1 MRVRHL
7 GCILTVSL
15 ASAAGAAAAT
25 APPPSFNSIEIRSLV
40 GPQGNVT
47 AAGLNEHGDVTGTSQ
62 YPPGSSNPSGPFVYY
77 HASGVELALNGFGIG
92 GINDFDKIA
101 GEVVTLSTGPE
112 AVVWSKN
119 GGEQI
124 LPSNNIFAEAN
135 AINDGGDIAGN
146 IDNGH
151 ADNFAVMWS
160 PRPTLHMIPIG
171 VLWSFPTESDSATST
186 AAAINGHSHVTGSS
200 TAGEGTDPNTA
211 VGFGLHAYLYRSGKM
226 TDLGALALSKDGSDD
241 SEGAGINDLDQV
253 VGIST
258 TAIPAKNSQGQAC
271 PDCGV
276 ASHAFLWS
284 AGKMKDLGNLASI
297 PGWDSKANS
306 INDAG
311 EIVGWSD
318 SIVNGTSTHRAFLY
332 VGGHMLN
339 LQFSVFDR
347 DPNVRL
353 TEAVAINCQGW
364 IVANGYN
371 VKSPDVSRVYLLIR
385 RGAPR
390 PQCAFSQL

>member
-1 MRVRHL
+1 MRAQRFGWL
-7 GCILTVSL
+7 LAVSC
-15 ASAAGAAAAT
+15 ASAAA
-25 APPPSFNSIEIRSLV
+25 APPPSFTSVEIRSLV
-40 GPQGNVT
+40 GLQGNVS
-47 AAGLNEHGDVTGTSQ
+47 AAGLNDHGDVTGTSQ
-62 YPPGSSNPSGPFVYY
+62 YPPGSSTPSGPFVYY
-77 HASGVELALNGFGIG
+77 HASGVELALQGFGIG
-92 GINDFDKIA
+92 GINDTGKIA
-101 GEVVTLSTGPE
+101 GEAVNPSAGPE
-112 AVVWSKN
+112 AVLWSKN
-119 GGEQI
+119 GGVQV
-124 LPSNNIFAEAN
+124 LPSNNVFAEAN
-135 AINDGGDIAGN
+135 AINNGGDIVGN

-160 PRPTLHMIPIG
+160 PRPALHIIPIG
-171 VLWSFPTESDSATST
+171 VLWAFPTMPDYATST
-186 AAAINGHSHVTGSS
+186 AAAINSRSHVTGSS

-226 TDLGALALSKDGSDD
+226 TDLGALALAKDGSDD
-241 SEGAGINDLDQV
+241 SEGDGINNLDQV

-258 TAIPAKNSQGQAC
+258 TAIPARDSQGRTC

-284 AGKMKDLGNLASI
+284 AGKMKDLGNLAGI

-306 INDAG
+306 LDDAG

-318 SIVNGTSTHRAFLY
+318 SNVNGSSTHRAFLY
-332 VGGHMLN
+332 VGGQMLN
-339 LQFSVFDR
+339 LQFSIFDR

-353 TEAVAINCQGW
+353 TEAVGINCQGW

-371 VKSPDVSRVYLLIR
+371 IKSPDVSRVYLLIR

-390 PQCAFSQL
+390 PQCTLSQL

>member
-1 MRVRHL
+1 MRARRL
-7 GCILTVSL
+7 GWVFSL
-15 ASAAGAAAAT
+15 LAATAAAAT
-25 APPPSFNSIEIRSLV
+25 PPPSFKSIEIGSLA
-40 GPQGNVT
+40 GPQGNVS
-47 AAGLNEHGDVTGTSQ
+47 AAGLNDHGDVSGTSQ
-62 YPPGSSNPSGPFVYY
+62 YPPGRSDPSGPFVYY
-77 HASGVELALNGFGIG
+77 HASGVELALNGFGAG
-92 GINDFDKIA
+92 GINDAGKIA
-101 GEVVTLSTGPE
+101 GEAVNPAAGPE

-119 GGEQI
+119 GGLQI
-124 LPSNNIFAEAN
+124 LPSNNVFAEAD
-135 AINDGGDIAGN
+135 AINNGGDIAGN

-151 ADNFAVMWS
+151 ADNFAVLWS
-160 PRPTLHMIPIG
+160 PRPALHMVPIG
-171 VLWSFPTESDSATST
+171 VLWAFPTLPDYATST
-186 AAAINGHSHVTGSS
+186 ASAINSRSHVTGSS

-211 VGFGLHAYLYRSGKM
+211 VSFGLHAYLYRSGKM

-241 SEGAGINDLDQV
+241 SEGAGINNLDQV

-258 TAIPAKNSQGQAC
+258 TAVPARNSQGGAC

-276 ASHAFLWS
+276 ASHAFLWT
-284 AGKMKDLGNLASI
+284 AGRMKDLGTLAGVA
-297 PGWDSKANS
+297 GWDSKANS

-318 SIVNGTSTHRAFLY
+318 SNVSGSSAHRAFLY
-332 VGGHMLN
+332 AGGHMLN
-339 LQFSVFDR
+339 LQFYVLDR

-371 VKSPDVSRVYLLIR
+371 IKSPDVSRVYLLIR

-390 PQCAFSQL
+390 PQCTFAQL

>member
-1 MRVRHL
+1 MRTRHL
-7 GCILTVSL
+7 GSVL
-15 ASAAGAAAAT
+15 AVLFASTALA
-25 APPPSFNSIEIRSLV
+25 APPPSFNIIQIRSLV
-40 GPQGNVT
+40 GLQGNVS
-47 AAGLNEHGDVTGTSQ
+47 AAGLNDHGDVTGTSQ
-62 YPPGSSNPSGPFVYY
+62 YPAGSTNPSGPFVYY

-92 GINDFDKIA
+92 GINDAGKIA
-101 GEVVTLSTGPE
+101 GELVNPSVGPE

-119 GGEQI
+119 GGVQI
-124 LPSNNIFAEAN
+124 LPSNNIFAEAD
-135 AINDGGDIAGN
+135 AINNGGDIAGN

-160 PRPTLHMIPIG
+160 PRPSLHMVPIG
-171 VLWSFPTESDSATST
+171 VLWAFPTMPDYATST
-186 AAAINGHSHVTGSS
+186 ASAINSHSHITGSS
-200 TAGEGTDPNTA
+200 TAGRGTDPNTA
-211 VGFGLHAYLYRSGKM
+211 LSFGLHAYLYRSGKM

-241 SEGAGINDLDQV
+241 SEGAGINNLDQV

-258 TAIPAKNSQGQAC
+258 TAIPAKNSRAQTC

-318 SIVNGTSTHRAFLY
+318 SIVNGSSTHRAFLY
-332 VGGHMLN
+332 TGGQMLN
-339 LQFSVFDR
+339 LQFYVFDR

-353 TEAVAINCQGW
+353 TEAVGVNCQGW

-371 VKSPDVSRVYLLIR
+371 IKSPDVSRVYLLIR

-390 PQCAFSQL
+390 PQCTLSQL